1 MIRCLKVYVWA
12 SALLT
17 LLIVGLFSRAA
28 FAQETR
34 IKDLAN
40 FRGFRTNQLIGFG
53 LVVGLNNTGDS
64 PASLATNQAVGN
76 MLTRIGVKTGP
87 DGTATPSVAAVI
99 ATADLPAF
107 SRVGDKIDVKIS
119 TIGDA
124 KSLAGGTLLLTPLRA
139 GDGQVYIIA
148 QGAVST
154 GQANGS
160 GTQVLTVARVP
171 SGGVVERE
179 FAPALAPGGKITLSL
194 KNPDFTTNHR
204 LAERINI
211 HFKGF
216 FAKAIDPV
224 TTEVEVPPLFMDR
237 KIEFIAE
244 LEALKVSADQ
254 KSVVVLNER
263 TGTVVMGAEVVLSS
277 VAIAHGALSIQV
289 GKDSKKD
296 DKAGG
301 GAVAQVGGNTVGE
314 LVESLNAFGV
324 KPADLVGILQAL
336 HTSGA
341 LKADLQFL

>member
-1 MIRCLKVYVWA
+1 MSRCMKVYIYL
-12 SALLT
+12 SALLC
-17 LLIVGLFSRAA
+17 LLIVGLFSRTA
-28 FAQETR
+28 FAQEVR

-40 FRGFRTNQLIGFG
+40 IRGFRTNQLVGFG
-53 LVVGLNNTGDS
+53 LVIGLNSSGDS
-64 PASLATNQAVGN
+64 AASLATNQAVSN
-76 MLTRIGVKTGP
+76 MFTRLGVKTNTGA
-87 DGTATPSVAAVI
+87 GGAATPSVAAVI

-107 SRVGDKIDVKIS
+107 TRVGDKIDVKIS

-139 GDGQVYIIA
+139 GDGQVYVVA
-148 QGAVST
+148 QGAVAV
-154 GQANGS
+154 GQAS
-160 GTQVLTVARVP
+160 GGGAQVLTVARIP
-171 SGGVVERE
+171 SGGMVERE
-179 FAPALAPGGKITLSL
+179 FAPAIAPMGKITLSL

-204 LAERINI
+204 LAESINM

-224 TTEVEVPPLFMDR
+224 TTEVEVPPLFLDR

-254 KSVVVLNER
+254 RAVVVLNER
-263 TGTVVMGAEVVLSS
+263 TGTIVMGAEVVLSS
-277 VAIAHGALSIQV
+277 VAIAHGQLSIQV
-289 GKDSKKD
+289 GKDQAKD
-296 DKAGG
+296 AA
-301 GAVAQVGGNTVGE
+301 GAVAKVGGSTVGE

-341 LKADLQFL
+341 LRADLQFM